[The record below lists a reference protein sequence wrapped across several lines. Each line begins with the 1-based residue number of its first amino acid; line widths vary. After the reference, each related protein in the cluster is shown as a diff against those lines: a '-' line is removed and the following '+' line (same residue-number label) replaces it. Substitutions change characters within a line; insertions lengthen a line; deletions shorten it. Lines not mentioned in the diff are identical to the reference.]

1 MIGGGGSGEGQSH
14 AGRQDLEEL
23 TMCSSVSSPSAM
35 LALSLGMC
43 LQILL
48 EDPHNPTIF
57 SVAWTDLVF
66 QVPSHV
72 PSLIS

>member
-1 MIGGGGSGEGQSH
+1 
-14 AGRQDLEEL
+14 
-23 TMCSSVSSPSAM
+23 MCSSVSSPSAM

-48 EDPHNPTIF
+48 EDPHNPAIF

-66 QVPSHV
+66 QLPSHV